1 MELQFILIYYRGC
14 TRGHVCTHTEYIHV
28 KSIKNITT
36 NIYFITFLIIIIIDT
51 VSLYMYTTCTQ

>member
-14 TRGHVCTHTEYIHV
+14 TRGHVCTHTYIHV